1 MFVLRVSNNNVTLLL
16 FLFSFFFLFT
26 PNKLCVS
33 VSQMC
38 IDPLLLLSAFA
49 FRTQIR
55 YFILDKLSS
64 ST

>member
-1 MFVLRVSNNNVTLLL
+1 MLRFFFFVF
-16 FLFSFFFLFT
+16 FLFFWFT

-55 YFILDKLSS
+55 YFILDKLSY